1 MEKAVVLK
9 RKTAT
14 PQKVSIPCSL
24 DLQTYTGSQ
33 KTNLGIIQ
41 RMVQIQDQESEVV
54 LSMDANSYIYKLVMV
69 DDEVVIKGFIIAE
82 IMGTGDKVATDTTLS
97 FRSCT
102 SLSLLR

>member
-1 MEKAVVLK
+1 
-9 RKTAT
+9 
-14 PQKVSIPCSL
+14 
-24 DLQTYTGSQ
+24 
-33 KTNLGIIQ
+33 
-41 RMVQIQDQESEVV
+41 
-54 LSMDANSYIYKLVMV
+54 MDANSYIYKLVMV